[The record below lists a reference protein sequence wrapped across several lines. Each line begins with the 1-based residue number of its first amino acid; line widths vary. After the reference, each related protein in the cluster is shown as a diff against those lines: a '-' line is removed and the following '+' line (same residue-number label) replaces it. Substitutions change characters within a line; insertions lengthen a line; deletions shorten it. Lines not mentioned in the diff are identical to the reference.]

1 MADNVLGIAGLVDI
15 DDIQK
20 TFDAL
25 ISQLDRVGVTT
36 DNLSERMTKALSDIA
51 KSTDKDLATKAR
63 EAMAVLK
70 DTIQE
75 ANESLGDTPAVI
87 EGAKKKVEDL
97 EKSCAKLEAQL
108 EKTTKECN
116 GTPISS
122 KEFKELNAE
131 IDGLNKQLDNNREA
145 LSSAKERVSD
155 LEATYSTAQS
165 VVDQMQAKYDSFSQS
180 IKENA
185 KALENEASVV
195 DDSEKSGKGNA
206 SSIEAETSARKENTE
221 AIKNETEAIKEQKE
235 ASQTAGGEGISN
247 MGDSGLSKMKEDADK
262 AVFSLAE
269 LAAKSKE
276 FRDELANIDMDNV
289 DDGDIDELTAKFE
302 EYQALTQQ
310 TADAAAEAYQ
320 KQSDYVGEL
329 TARVEELS
337 EKLDSGAD
345 AKGLD
350 SVRDEYASL
359 CVKLGD
365 ANEILT
371 DLNEAKE
378 AATVR
383 ANDAADAISKWKKEI
398 KDICEDLEE
407 EKGKVDETKESING
421 FGDDVKQ
428 KSPRQQLMELRN
440 EITRLTLSYREM
452 STEEQNSAKGQALK
466 NKIEQLQS
474 KAAQLKDA
482 FDDVQESI
490 KNEANDVGAF
500 KGITQGLNLVI
511 SGFATAQGAAAAF
524 GVSEE
529 ELVRV
534 QTVLQTSLAAT
545 NFLTE
550 AGTAL
555 QKQSALMVGI
565 RSVQEKFAAWAIG
578 VRTAAEGKG
587 IVATKAAIVVQKIFN
602 AVAKAN
608 PYVLLAMA
616 ILTVVGALA
625 TFIIGT
631 KEGTE
636 AEKEQQKAIEENT
649 AAMKMA
655 KAELSGY
662 GNSLESQ
669 LPTYN
674 KLQEQWKRLS
684 SDMEKRQFLK
694 DAKTDFN
701 KLGVEINNIKDAED
715 FLIRKSKDV
724 VTAFNLRAK
733 AAGAAAAAAAL
744 YKNALSDVEI
754 GMGIGAVEAYGEI
767 DYNADPTGNT
777 WKTIGL
783 VNWLMEKGIS
793 REEIENHIG
802 QRPHGEYRQE
812 DNAFE
817 IKDKQAA
824 KWLQEYRLEQAEAD
838 AKDYAKIQ
846 VEALEEADKLLAQ
859 YKPTGTTPT
868 TAPVLKSAQEL
879 SDELLRIRKETVD
892 RQLAIEKEGSDRW
905 IELEKRRIEL
915 QAEID
920 RRAVTSSGN
929 KALKNL
935 DDSYRGGKSGLTEEQ
950 YHEQRV
956 AIEGQVSQQIQAI
969 NVKAADDLRAIDD
982 GRAQRLNEL
991 LEPYKTLAQQRLEI
1005 EKKYDDDLEK
1015 IRQARRETEASLANA
1030 QTDDEKKEL
1039 QKRLDN
1045 IISAE
1050 AQATTNKGKELAG
1063 FDLDVLKQNP
1073 AYIRAFEDLNNT
1085 SSETLTQ
1092 LIALFEKAK
1101 TGAAQSLNPEDLKEY
1116 TEALQSMYD
1125 VLADRKPFDAV
1136 SDTKKQLSE
1145 TTSLLNTAK
1154 IRLEQVKNGEKVVK
1168 SLRMEDNKLVATY
1181 WTEAEAQE
1189 EVNRLLDEQTKKRN
1203 QYNKALKNAL
1213 SKVDELAQA
1222 IASVGDAM
1230 GGTAGEAL
1238 GLISNVMTFV
1248 TSTIDGITACAQTGA
1263 QALSAIE
1270 KASVILTIISAAI
1283 QLFQKISSL
1292 YKDAHAQYEE
1302 FAAKQKE
1309 INQLRDAVNDYTL
1322 AVIEATNAEKRWFD
1336 STGLASLRD
1345 MYEYSNQ
1352 ALESYIAKM
1361 YEAQAIYQ
1369 NESGG
1374 GWLTSA
1380 FKWIVGAISDIVS
1393 IPGKL
1398 ITGALDKMG
1407 ILDKDTVL
1415 GQILDWGITG
1425 LMTGGAGLDFKG
1437 LDAYFDSLNYEEGT
1451 TAAFKNLR
1459 IETRSKSSG
1468 FLGTGIGG
1476 HSQRTE
1482 DLVEWVKANL
1492 GEDLFGSDGF
1502 INVELANTVLD
1513 KYGDKLVGETKA
1525 TLEELI
1531 RLKEEYDKFRE
1542 QLEDY
1547 VSQMFSPLTSDMV
1560 DALWDWLKDGKD
1572 VMDSF
1577 KKYASDT
1584 FAEIAREM
1592 VKQALLTKIFD
1603 GFQDKLANLYEVYA
1617 AGGIDEKMLADGVMQ
1632 ATDALLDNAEKGLPA
1647 IQNLLTYIDEKFK
1660 ERGFDITG
1668 SDSEVYQQQGS
1679 SGAWQSLGEDTGRE
1693 LNGRFTA
1700 LQITGESILVQV
1712 IEQTNILVAIQQD
1725 ITTTRIA
1732 VVDINANVG
1741 RLIEAQNTANGHL
1754 EAISKNTYQL
1764 YEMRDDIKEIV
1775 KKVKN
1780 V

>member
-75 ANESLGDTPAVI
+75 ANESLGDTPAMI
-87 EGAKKKVEDL
+87 DNAKNEVTRLEAACNKLEKEIGKTVVGSKEFNAINKQLASNRESLQLAKDDVVDL
-97 EKSCAKLEAQL
+97 EKSYATVQTTIGKMQGMYDGFVAVIQEYTKATSESSAATGTHTQATEEETAAINEQNKSRERSTESTNQETGARQQNTEAVNEGTEAIHEQSEAKEELSNTTAGTIENFIKEA
-108 EKTTKECN
+108 K
-116 GTPISS
+116 SV
-122 KEFKELNAE
+122 KELQAE
-131 IDGLNKQLDNNREA
+131 YKQYELRIKEIEELQKKLTA
-145 LSSAKERVSD
+145 HSSIGYKRQRLSD
-155 LEATYSTAQS
+155 LQQNLDEY
-165 VVDQMQAKYDSFSQS
+165 
-180 IKENA
+180 
-185 KALENEASVV
+185 
-195 DDSEKSGKGNA
+195 EKSGKWGRSNSVYDTRESVKKLQEEIA
-206 SSIEAETSARKENTE
+206 LYERLQKDLELYRKEAEMVKDAIDGWGKATKEKSPVAELRSLRSEIT
-221 AIKNETEAIKEQKE
+221 QLL
-235 ASQTAGGEGISN
+235 GEYN
-247 MGDSGLSKMKEDADK
+247 NLT
-262 AVFSLAE
+262 LAE
-269 LAAKSKE
+269 K
-276 FRDELANIDMDNV
+276 
-289 DDGDIDELTAKFE
+289 
-302 EYQALTQQ
+302 
-310 TADAAAEAYQ
+310 
-320 KQSDYVGEL
+320 
-329 TARVEELS
+329 
-337 EKLDSGAD
+337 
-345 AKGLD
+345 
-350 SVRDEYASL
+350 
-359 CVKLGD
+359 
-365 ANEILT
+365 
-371 DLNEAKE
+371 
-378 AATVR
+378 
-383 ANDAADAISKWKKEI
+383 
-398 KDICEDLEE
+398 
-407 EKGKVDETKESING
+407 
-421 FGDDVKQ
+421 
-428 KSPRQQLMELRN
+428 
-440 EITRLTLSYREM
+440 
-452 STEEQNSAKGQALK
+452 NSAKGEELK
-466 NKIEQLQS
+466 NKIETLTE
-474 KAAQLKDA
+474 KAAELKREINLTNKTIEY
-482 FDDVQESI
+482 ESS
-490 KNEANDVGAF
+490 NTSGF
-500 KGITQGLNLVI
+500 QGLTQAINLLV
-511 SGFATAQGAAAAF
+511 SGLATAQGAAAAF

-529 ELVRV
+529 DLVKV
-534 QTVLQTSLAAT
+534 QTTLQASLAAT

-555 QKQSALMVGI
+555 QSKSAMMHGVAAI
-565 RSVQEKFAAWAIG
+565 QAWAAAKA
-578 VRTAAEGKG
+578 VDMETAAKG
-587 IVATKAAIVVQKIFN
+587 RNIVVTTAATVAQKIFN

-608 PYVLLAMA
+608 PYVLLATA
-616 ILTVVGALA
+616 ILTVGGALA
-625 TFIIGT
+625 AFILGT
-631 KEGTE
+631 KEATE
-636 AEKEQQKAIEENT
+636 AEKEQQEAMEKARQAAESYKNTLSNTYANLMSKYAALRREYKELQNDHQKSEWIKNNKKRFEELGISVTNVKSAEDVFRNNT
-649 AAMKMA
+649 QNVVDSFKRRAEAAAIAAQMVELYKQKMDLEQEA
-655 KAELSGY
+655 TEVYDRKKVHVGDRVYESISDRGMTYDGGSSG
-662 GNSLESQ
+662 
-669 LPTYN
+669 TYN
-674 KLQEQWKRLS
+674 GGRYTLNHGTYAFTQKGADEYNRKLFENDPILSKQNEQYKKLN
-684 SDMEKRQFLK
+684 EK
-694 DAKTDFN
+694 
-701 KLGVEINNIKDAED
+701 
-715 FLIRKSKDV
+715 
-724 VTAFNLRAK
+724 
-733 AAGAAAAAAAL
+733 
-744 YKNALSDVEI
+744 
-754 GMGIGAVEAYGEI
+754 I
-767 DYNADPTGNT
+767 D
-777 WKTIGL
+777 
-783 VNWLMEKGIS
+783 
-793 REEIENHIG
+793 
-802 QRPHGEYRQE
+802 
-812 DNAFE
+812 
-817 IKDKQAA
+817 
-824 KWLQEYRLEQAEAD
+824 EAD
-838 AKDYAKIQ
+838 ARLQQLGDVANST
-846 VEALEEADKLLAQ
+846 V
-859 YKPTGTTPT
+859 PTTTPT
-868 TAPVLKSAQEL
+868 SSTAPVLKSAQEL

-920 RRAVTSSGN
+920 RRAATSSGN
-929 KALKNL
+929 EALKNL
-935 DDSYRGGKSGLTEEQ
+935 DDSYRGGKSGLTEGQ
-950 YHEQRV
+950 YHERRA

-969 NVKAADDLRAIDD
+969 NAKAADDLRAIDD

-1015 IRQARRETEASLANA
+1015 IRQARRETEAALANA

-1101 TGAAQSLNPEDLKEY
+1101 AGAAQSLNPEDLKEY

-1136 SDTKKQLSE
+1136 SDTKKQLYE

-1154 IRLEQVKNGEKVVK
+1154 IRLEQVKNGGKVVK

-1309 INQLRDAVNDYTL
+1309 INQLRDAVNDYKL

-1352 ALESYIAKM
+1352 ALDAYVKKVA
-1361 YEAQAIYQ
+1361 EAQAIYQ

-1374 GWLTSA
+1374 GWLTNALSWILELPG
-1380 FKWIVGAISDIVS
+1380 KIVG
-1393 IPGKL
+1393 
-1398 ITGALDKMG
+1398 G
-1407 ILDKDTVL
+1407 ILDFVGIDNGWIKDYLQFSAGGSIVGWAL
-1415 GQILDWGITG
+1415 REILNPD
-1425 LMTGGAGLDFKG
+1425 
-1437 LDAYFDSLNYEEGT
+1437 NYEEGT
-1451 TAAFKNLR
+1451 TAAINNLR
-1459 IETRSKSSG
+1459 IETREKSSG

-1482 DLVEWVKANL
+1482 DLTKWVKENL
-1492 GEDLFGSDGF
+1492 GADLFDENYM
-1502 INVELANTVLD
+1502 INTELANTVLD
-1513 KYGDKLVGETKA
+1513 KYGDKLVGETKE

-1531 RLKEEYDKFRE
+1531 HLKEEYDKFRE

-1603 GFQDKLANLYEVYA
+1603 GFQDKLADLYEVYA
-1617 AGGIDEKMLADGVMQ
+1617 AGGMDEKQLSDYVMQ

-1700 LQITGESILVQV
+1700 LQITGESILVQA

>member
-75 ANESLGDTPAVI
+75 ANESLGDTPAMI
-87 EGAKKKVEDL
+87 DNAKNEVTRLEAACNKLEKEIGKTVVGSKEFNAINKQLASNRESLQLTKDDVVDL
-97 EKSCAKLEAQL
+97 EKSYATVQATIGKMQGMYDGFVAVIQEYTKATSESSAATGTHTQATEEETAAINEQNKARERSTESTNQETGARQQNTEAVNEGTEAIHEQSEAKEELSNTTAGTIEDFIKEA
-108 EKTTKECN
+108 K
-116 GTPISS
+116 SV
-122 KEFKELNAE
+122 KELQAE
-131 IDGLNKQLDNNREA
+131 YKQYELRIKEIEELQKKLTA
-145 LSSAKERVSD
+145 YSSIGYKRQRLSD
-155 LEATYSTAQS
+155 LQQNLDEY
-165 VVDQMQAKYDSFSQS
+165 
-180 IKENA
+180 
-185 KALENEASVV
+185 
-195 DDSEKSGKGNA
+195 EKSGKWERPNSVYDTRESVKKLQEEIA
-206 SSIEAETSARKENTE
+206 LYERLQKDLELYRKEAEMVKDAIDGWGKATKEKSPVAE
-221 AIKNETEAIKEQKE
+221 VRSLRSEIAQLL
-235 ASQTAGGEGISN
+235 GEYN
-247 MGDSGLSKMKEDADK
+247 NLT
-262 AVFSLAE
+262 LAE
-269 LAAKSKE
+269 K
-276 FRDELANIDMDNV
+276 
-289 DDGDIDELTAKFE
+289 
-302 EYQALTQQ
+302 
-310 TADAAAEAYQ
+310 
-320 KQSDYVGEL
+320 
-329 TARVEELS
+329 
-337 EKLDSGAD
+337 
-345 AKGLD
+345 
-350 SVRDEYASL
+350 
-359 CVKLGD
+359 
-365 ANEILT
+365 
-371 DLNEAKE
+371 
-378 AATVR
+378 
-383 ANDAADAISKWKKEI
+383 
-398 KDICEDLEE
+398 
-407 EKGKVDETKESING
+407 
-421 FGDDVKQ
+421 
-428 KSPRQQLMELRN
+428 
-440 EITRLTLSYREM
+440 
-452 STEEQNSAKGQALK
+452 NSAKGEELK
-466 NKIEQLQS
+466 NKIETLTE
-474 KAAQLKDA
+474 KAAELKREINLTNKTIEY
-482 FDDVQESI
+482 ESS
-490 KNEANDVGAF
+490 NTSGF
-500 KGITQGLNLVI
+500 QGLTQAINLLV
-511 SGFATAQGAAAAF
+511 SGLATAQGAAAAF

-529 ELVRV
+529 DLVKV
-534 QTVLQTSLAAT
+534 QTTLQASLAAT

-555 QKQSALMVGI
+555 QSKSAMMHGVAAI
-565 RSVQEKFAAWAIG
+565 QAWAAAKA
-578 VRTAAEGKG
+578 VDMETAAKG
-587 IVATKAAIVVQKIFN
+587 RNIVVTTAATVAQKIFN

-608 PYVLLAMA
+608 PYVLLATA
-616 ILTVVGALA
+616 ILTVGGALA
-625 TFIIGT
+625 AFILGT
-631 KEGTE
+631 KEATE
-636 AEKEQQKAIEENT
+636 AEKEQQEA
-649 AAMKMA
+649 
-655 KAELSGY
+655 
-662 GNSLESQ
+662 
-669 LPTYN
+669 
-674 KLQEQWKRLS
+674 
-684 SDMEKRQFLK
+684 MEK
-694 DAKTDFN
+694 AKQAAESYKNTLSNTYANLMSKYAALRREYKELQNDHQKSEWIKNN
-701 KLGVEINNIKDAED
+701 KKRFEELGISVTNVKSAED
-715 FLIRKSKDV
+715 VFRNNTQNV
-724 VTAFNLRAK
+724 VDSFKRRAE
-733 AAGAAAAAAAL
+733 AAAL
-744 YKNALSDVEI
+744 AAQMVELYKQKMD
-754 GMGIGAVEAYGEI
+754 
-767 DYNADPTGNT
+767 
-777 WKTIGL
+777 
-783 VNWLMEKGIS
+783 
-793 REEIENHIG
+793 
-802 QRPHGEYRQE
+802 
-812 DNAFE
+812 
-817 IKDKQAA
+817 
-824 KWLQEYRLEQAEAD
+824 LEQEATEVYDRKKVHVGDRVYESITNNGMTYDGGSSGTYNGGRYTLNHGTYAFTQKGADEYNRKLFENDPILSKPNEQYKQLNEKIDKAD
-838 AKDYAKIQ
+838 ARLQQLGDTANST
-846 VEALEEADKLLAQ
+846 V
-859 YKPTGTTPT
+859 PTTTPT
-868 TAPVLKSAQEL
+868 SSTAPVLKSAQEL

-920 RRAVTSSGN
+920 RRAATSSGN
-929 KALKNL
+929 EALKNL

-950 YHEQRV
+950 YHKRRA

-969 NVKAADDLRAIDD
+969 NAKAADDLRAIDD

-1015 IRQARRETEASLANA
+1015 IRQARRETEAALANA

-1101 TGAAQSLNPEDLKEY
+1101 AGAAQSLNPEDLKEY

-1309 INQLRDAVNDYTL
+1309 INQLRDAVNDYKL
-1322 AVIEATNAEKRWFD
+1322 AVIEAINAEKRWFD

-1374 GWLTSA
+1374 GWLTNA

-1425 LMTGGAGLDFKG
+1425 LMTGGAGLGFKG

-1632 ATDALLDNAEKGLPA
+1632 ATDVLLDNAEKGLPA
-1647 IQNLLTYIDEKFK
+1647 IQNLLTYIDERFK